1 MLTRQHIK
9 QCLWPNNLHTLWDKP
24 AKIALVLI
32 WADAKSKPTLNTEG
46 PVHPHGGQFS
56 TINTTCLASQ
66 QQPGGGEGTSCPG
79 APGGLKQDP
88 GAPVWLN
95 GPLCTCPAQQDSL
108 GERFNIVLMATLCL
122 GMWLC
127 FKSLKGNWSQ
137 EASQAQS
144 TGVKKNTTTIR
155 HAAVLGSISGPVCLI
170 WIN

>member
-1 MLTRQHIK
+1 MSVAKQSPYPLRQTC
-9 QCLWPNNLHTLWDKP
+9 QDCPGANLGWCKEQT
-24 AKIALVLI
+24 
-32 WADAKSKPTLNTEG
+32 NTEHRG
-46 PVHPHGGQFS
+46 PCPPCGGQFS

-108 GERFNIVLMATLCL
+108 WERFNIVLMTTLCL

-127 FKSLKGNWSQ
+127 FKSLKGNRSQ
-137 EASQAQS
+137 EASWALS
-144 TGVKKNTTTIR
+144 TGMKKNTTTIR
-155 HAAVLGSISGPVCLI
+155 HAAVFVSISGPVCLVQ
-170 WIN
+170 IN